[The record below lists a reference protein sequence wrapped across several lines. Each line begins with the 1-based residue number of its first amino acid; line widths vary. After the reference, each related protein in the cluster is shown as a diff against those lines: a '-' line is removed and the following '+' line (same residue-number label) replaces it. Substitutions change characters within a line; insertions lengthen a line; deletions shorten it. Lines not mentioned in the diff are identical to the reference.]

1 MRTMTNYIRPYLLRM
16 GYGFVIKFF
25 GTIMD
30 LLLPWI
36 LAYVIDDV
44 IPLKNIQMIFVW
56 GAIMIVCSILA
67 LWANIFANRKASGV
81 ARDFTRDVRHDLYVK
96 VTDLSSKQLDQ
107 LTIPSL
113 VSRLTTDTYNMHQMV
128 GMIQRLGVRAPILIL
143 GGVVITMTLEPV
155 LCMILVA
162 TLPFIG
168 LTVYLV
174 SRKGVPMFSSL
185 QRYIDQLVKVVRENV
200 TGIRVIKALSKID
213 YEKKR
218 FEKTNQTVVDQETK
232 ANYTMA
238 LINPIMNILLNVGLV
253 FIIIV
258 GAQRVNAGI
267 SEPGKIVAFLSY
279 FTIILTAMMNVT
291 RLFIIYSKAS
301 ASADRIEEVLLK
313 TKDLQVK
320 ELPVLTS
327 DYFIEFNHVNFSFNQ
342 KELVLED
349 IDFHLKKNQSLGII
363 GATGAGKS
371 TIIQLLMRFY
381 DVSSGSILINGK
393 NIQSIDEKTL
403 REMFGVTF
411 QNDTIFSDSVSENI
425 RFGRAL
431 NDEQISL
438 AAQNGMASEFIEN
451 LSEQYDTHLEAK
463 GANLSGG
470 QKQRILISRA
480 LAGHPKILILDDASS
495 ALDYKTDALLRQAI
509 VKNYPETTLIMI
521 AQRVSSI
528 MQLDHILVLE
538 EGKILAQGNHA
549 SLMQHCDIYR
559 ELAVS
564 QMGGQIYEV

>member
-371 TIIQLLMRFY
+371 TIIQ
-381 DVSSGSILINGK
+381 
-393 NIQSIDEKTL
+393 
-403 REMFGVTF
+403 
-411 QNDTIFSDSVSENI
+411 
-425 RFGRAL
+425 
-431 NDEQISL
+431 
-438 AAQNGMASEFIEN
+438 
-451 LSEQYDTHLEAK
+451 
-463 GANLSGG
+463 
-470 QKQRILISRA
+470 
-480 LAGHPKILILDDASS
+480 
-495 ALDYKTDALLRQAI
+495 
-509 VKNYPETTLIMI
+509 
-521 AQRVSSI
+521 
-528 MQLDHILVLE
+528 
-538 EGKILAQGNHA
+538 
-549 SLMQHCDIYR
+549 
-559 ELAVS
+559 
-564 QMGGQIYEV
+564 